1 MKGKNVPKHRL
12 SRMAHMGGLAGR
24 IAGNILLDGGRQWL
38 AGQKPQISDLILTRK
53 NIEQVAERLS
63 TLRGAAM
70 KLGQLISMDTGSVLP
85 EELSL
90 ILNKLRSEAQTMPTT
105 QLIKVLERSWGEEWM
120 DRFSTFS
127 YKPVAAASIGQVH
140 RAVAKDGREMA
151 LKVQYPG
158 VRKSIDSDLANV
170 ATLLRMT
177 GLVPK
182 DLDLNPLLD
191 EAKLQLQKEADYL
204 KEGEALEWFNWKLS
218 EFERASEVRVPD
230 YYLDHSNQDVL
241 AMSFEEGEP
250 LERLVNHPDCDRV
263 VSLMFELFFFELMKI
278 HAVQTDPNLAN
289 YHYQPHT
296 GQLILLDFGAL
307 REYTPEFANQY
318 FSAIQA
324 AVDQDETTLEQALKT
339 LGFFHKGLDVA
350 NRAVILSLFQLAVE
364 PLRTDGN
371 YDFGASDL
379 AERIREK
386 GMQISRQPEA
396 WHTPPVDVL
405 FLHRKLAGLYLM
417 ARKLKAQVDVRSIY
431 LTYLER

>member
-1 MKGKNVPKHRL
+1 
-12 SRMAHMGGLAGR
+12 
-24 IAGNILLDGGRQWL
+24 
-38 AGQKPQISDLILTRK
+38 
-53 NIEQVAERLS
+53 
-63 TLRGAAM
+63 LRGAAM